1 MRKCIICDSTS
12 HTLLYNDT
20 LVKCNSCSFISANM
34 EISDEELKIIYS
46 ENYFKGNEYLD
57 YLSDKLAIQKN
68 FSKRLKQIGIKN
80 NSINTVNALEI
91 GCAYGFFGEVF
102 TKAYKNVTFTG
113 MDIVPE
119 AIDYGKNTLGLNLLL
134 QDYLTFPATGRYT
147 HVFMWDVI
155 EHLPRPDQFIEKI
168 AKETSPGSELHI
180 TTGDIGAL
188 LPRFQK
194 QKWRMIHPPSHLH
207 YFSKNTITQLLE
219 KNQFEVKAVLYKPV
233 YRSVKQIF
241 YSLFLLNKPGTKLRE
256 NIFKRI
262 PEKWFVPLNTYDIM
276 HVIAIKK

>member
-34 EISDEELKIIYS
+34 EISDEELKVIYS

-80 NSINTVNALEI
+80 NSINTVNTLEI

-102 TKAYKNVTFTG
+102 TTAYKNVRFTG

-119 AIDYGKNTLGLNLLL
+119 AIDYGKHTLGLDLRL
-134 QDYLTFPATGRYT
+134 QDYLSFPATDQYT

-207 YFSKNTITQLLE
+207 YFSKSSITQLLE
-219 KNQFEVKAVLYKPV
+219 KNQFEVKTVLYKPV